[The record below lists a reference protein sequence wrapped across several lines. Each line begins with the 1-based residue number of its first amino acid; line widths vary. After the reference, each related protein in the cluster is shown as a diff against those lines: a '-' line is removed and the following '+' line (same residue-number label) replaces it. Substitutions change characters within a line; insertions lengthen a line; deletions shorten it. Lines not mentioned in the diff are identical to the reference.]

1 MEKYV
6 EAELEMVTFDAED
19 IITTSETSSCTGVD
33 MGGEDLD
40 D

>member
-19 IITTSETSSCTGVD
+19 VITTSEYKIPVEQGPD
-33 MGGEDLD
+33 MSF
-40 D
+40 